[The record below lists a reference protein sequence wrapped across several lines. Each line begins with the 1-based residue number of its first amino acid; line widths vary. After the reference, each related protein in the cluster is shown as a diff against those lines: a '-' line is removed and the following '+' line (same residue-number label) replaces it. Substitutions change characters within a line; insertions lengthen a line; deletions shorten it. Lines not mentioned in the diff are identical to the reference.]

1 MHILLVEDDDIMG
14 DGIKTGLMVL
24 GQTVDWVLNSNSA
37 EMAVKTAFYD
47 VVILDLGLP
56 DMSGM
61 ELLSRWRNKNVSVPV
76 LILTARDAIPD
87 RIIGLQAGADDY
99 MSKPFDLHELLA
111 RLLSIV
117 RRSNGRPN
125 NTLSFKNIVFDPLTN
140 QVKVDGMPVNLSK
153 SELVLLEA
161 LMIHANQILS
171 TQQLQDRLY
180 GWTEGIES
188 NAVAVHMHNLRKKLG
203 NNLIETV
210 RGLGYRLCKDS
221 YSA

>member
-14 DGIKTGLMVL
+14 DGIKIGLMAL
-24 GQTVDWVLNSNSA
+24 GQTVDWVQNANSA
-37 EMAVKTAFYD
+37 ELAVKTAFYD

-56 DMSGM
+56 EMNGM
-61 ELLSRWRNKNVSVPV
+61 ELLSRWRNKNINIPV
-76 LILTARDAIPD
+76 LILTAKDAIPD

-117 RRSNGRPN
+117 RRSNGRPSN
-125 NTLSFKNIVFDPLTN
+125 ILSFENIEFNPLTS
-140 QVKVDGMPVNLSK
+140 QVKVGGMPINLSK
-153 SELVLLEA
+153 SELILLEA
-161 LMIHANQILS
+161 LMLHSNQILS
-171 TQQLQDRLY
+171 PQQLQDRLY

-210 RGLGYRLCKDS
+210 RGLGYRLCKDRS
-221 YSA
+221 

>member
-14 DGIKTGLMVL
+14 DGIKIGLMAL
-24 GQTVDWVLNSNSA
+24 GQTVDWVQNANSA
-37 EMAVKTAFYD
+37 ELAVKTAFYD

-56 DMSGM
+56 DMNGM
-61 ELLSRWRNKNVSVPV
+61 ELLSRWRHKNVNIPV
-76 LILTARDAIPD
+76 LILTAKDAIPD

-125 NTLSFKNIVFDPLTN
+125 NTLSFKNIEFDPLTS
-140 QVKVDGMPVNLSK
+140 QVKVGGMPINLSK
-153 SELVLLEA
+153 SELILLEA
-161 LMIHANQILS
+161 LMLHTNQILS
-171 TQQLQDRLY
+171 PQQLQDRLY

-221 YSA
+221 S